1 MDRKEKVQLVAFR
14 VLFDILLRHG
24 LSAVTAST
32 NDQNCLSYQTAYLLQ
47 KKISKLHSI
56 KKFSLQ

>member
-32 NDQNCLSYQTAYLLQ
+32 NDQNSLSYQNAYLHAQ
-47 KKISKLHSI
+47 VFSKKNIY
-56 KKFSLQ
+56 